1 MTPANIASFLL
12 LVCLLMPSGGCAQAG
27 LSLWEVSTGKRV
39 TLEEI
44 LPGLKSA
51 EVVLVGEQH
60 DHAGHHAA
68 QLQVI
73 LALHRSGRPVAVAL
87 EMFEHRSQ
95 SILDAWVAGKMDE
108 KSFVPHFRANWGET
122 WPLYRDIFIACRDGK
137 IPMVGVN
144 VPRQITSQVAR
155 SGFASLRPDQLG
167 LLPMVTCRVD
177 PEYLELMRQ
186 AHGHDLGDDAFSRFC
201 EAQLVWDASMAAYSL
216 DYLRRNPDRTVILL
230 TGTVHAWKKGIP
242 AQLRQ
247 LSPETRVK
255 VLLPETNG
263 RFRKSNVTSEDADY
277 LILVP

>member
-1 MTPANIASFLL
+1 MTPANIAPFLL
-12 LVCLLMPSGGCAQAG
+12 LFCLLTPSGGCAHGG
-27 LSLWEVSTGKRV
+27 LSLWDVSAGKPV
-39 TLEEI
+39 SLDAA

-73 LALHRSGRPVAVAL
+73 LALHQAGKPVAVAL

-95 SILDAWVAGKMDE
+95 SILDAWVAGRMDE
-108 KSFVPHFRANWGET
+108 RTFVPHFRANWGET
-122 WPLYRDIFIACRDGK
+122 WPLYRDIFIACRDRK

-144 VPRQITSQVAR
+144 VPREITSQVAR

-167 LLPMVTCRVD
+167 LLPAVTCRVD

-186 AHGHDLGDDAFSRFC
+186 AHGHGLGDDAFTRFC

-216 DYLRRNPDRTVILL
+216 DYLGKNPDRTVILL
-230 TGTVHAWKKGIP
+230 TGSVHAWKKGIP
-242 AQLRQ
+242 AQLQQ
-247 LSPETRVK
+247 LSPKTRVK
-255 VLLPETNG
+255 VLLPETSG
-263 RFRKSNVTSEDADY
+263 RFQKSNVTQEDADY